1 MIWFEYKYITFSEVI
16 KSIKLI
22 TSYNYIELMILFLW
36 VFLTIIFVLYI
47 IPTISVYNEYKKAE
61 RIKLKRKEFLK
72 KIALQKN
79 IEDKIAKEINI
90 W

>member
-16 KSIKLI
+16 KSIKTI
-22 TSYNYIELMILFLW
+22 SIYNYIDFIMLFLW
-36 VFLTIIFVLYI
+36 VFLTIVLIFYI
-47 IPTISVYNEYKKAE
+47 IPVTSVYIEYRKTEKT
-61 RIKLKRKEFLK
+61 KLKRKEFLK